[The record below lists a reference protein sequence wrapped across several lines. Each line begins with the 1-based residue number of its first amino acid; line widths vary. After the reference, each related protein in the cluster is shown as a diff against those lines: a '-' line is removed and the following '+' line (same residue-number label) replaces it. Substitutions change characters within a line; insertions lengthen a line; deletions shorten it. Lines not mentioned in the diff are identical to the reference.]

1 MLKGMKRLA
10 PIRHSWTCRAS
21 LSRQHYTM
29 NTVILCQI
37 CLAFGLPFC
46 PISMSYCF
54 QNMSLPC
61 VQQQLTVSD
70 LWELNC
76 WSSTSACIIVS
87 QWRIG
92 SNISKVHQPRLSSSS
107 FLSWVSV
114 RICNSQ
120 QVPVPNLTNVCSA
133 TVLWEASNCQA
144 TWTTNRMRWSA
155 KTYSMKSQLI
165 WQEPYHTLPN
175 LQQRSS

>member
-54 QNMSLPC
+54 QTCPAMCTTTAYCIGPMR
-61 VQQQLTVSD
+61 V
-70 LWELNC
+70 ELLIKHKC
-76 WSSTSACIIVS
+76 LHHCFSMAHRVEHIE
-87 QWRIG
+87 
-92 SNISKVHQPRLSSSS
+92 SSSAKALK
-107 FLSWVSV
+107 FQLPFMGQ
-114 RICNSQ
+114 CQNLHSQ